1 MTYYNKSYTYPD
13 MFLWQ
18 DETYRG
24 CMNEA
29 GPVFLKIQELI
40 EQDRKRSGKTDHF
53 PGRTDLTTDG
63 VNRMPY
69 FTDYLNWW
77 KEKGMHFSC
86 SGMMGLAM
94 APTAIREHRI
104 READVLYIPYAADQE
119 DPHEGMN
126 LLAENAD
133 VLEIAARE
141 NILVQFTDCQ
151 ASFHGAMIE
160 KVIESQG
167 TFRLSY
173 RPIYLDI
180 SVLERHGMT
189 LADIPGIDASAWPE
203 PKRFA
208 GRTVVDISDKL
219 SLTQAHQHNISQI
232 YRRNQPDWDFDRHI
246 RSMAAKRQAEGMHL
260 EYDFSNSHS
269 PGMEKFWKQR
279 GIRYEDHF
287 FDNEWYITLTPENAY
302 GMPPKSLPLLLVMK
316 EPRTACPISTQTA
329 FQFYY
334 DFIEICARGEYMM
347 VFFALETPEDNDRVL
362 PGIVE
367 ELLRNYPVDPTR
379 VYLTGQSH
387 NGYYALE
394 FYRRHPKMIAAAA
407 TLCDPVGLQVG
418 AVIDYYKSKAPEIV
432 ASFREYDFPLIDING
447 NLENSYRKSDRTP
460 EKVDDDIFYFQNR
473 LAAWKLPPKSREEI
487 LAAQESGDYATR
499 MNGVPADKTEVR
511 YMMGMEVY
519 LSDYRNENGKWYFR
533 YASLENTPH
542 MIMPQMAE
550 LSWEY
555 IRRFARNNETGETI
569 ELY

>member
-40 EQDRKRSGKTDHF
+40 EQDRKTSGKIDYF
-53 PGRTDLTTDG
+53 PGRTDLTSDT

-69 FTDYLNWW
+69 FTDYLEQW
-77 KEKGMHFSC
+77 KKRGMHFSC
-86 SGMMGLAM
+86 SGMMGLVM
-94 APTAIREHRI
+94 APTAIKEHRI
-104 READVLYIPYAADQE
+104 HEADILYIPYAADWN

-126 LLAENAD
+126 LLAENED

-141 NILVQFTDCQ
+141 NILVQFADCQ
-151 ASFHGAMIE
+151 SSFHGAMLE
-160 KVIESQG
+160 KIIESQG

-173 RPIYLDI
+173 NPIYLDI
-180 SVLERHGMT
+180 SILVQHGMP
-189 LADIPGIDASAWPE
+189 LADIHGIDKSTWPE
-203 PKRFA
+203 PQILA

-219 SLTQAHQHNISQI
+219 ALTQTHQHNISQI

-246 RSMAAKRQAEGMHL
+246 RSMAAKRQAEGMRL
-260 EYDFSNSHS
+260 EYDYHDSHS
-269 PGMEKFWKQR
+269 PGMDDFWEQR
-279 GIRYEDHF
+279 GIRYEDHR
-287 FDNEWYITLTPENAY
+287 FDNEWYITLTPESAFE
-302 GMPPKSLPLLLVMK
+302 MPPQSLPLLLVMK
-316 EPRTACPISTQTA
+316 EPRTACPASTQTA

-334 DFIEICARGEYMM
+334 DFIEICARGEFMM
-347 VFFALETPEDNDRVL
+347 VFFALETPEDNDQIL

-367 ELLRNYPVDPTR
+367 EVLKNYPVDPTR
-379 VYLTGQSH
+379 VYITGQSH

-418 AVIDYYKSKAPEIV
+418 AVIDYYKSKASEMV

-447 NLENSYRKSDRTP
+447 NLENSYRKENRTP
-460 EKVDDDIFYFQNR
+460 EKVEEDIFYFQNR
-473 LAAWKLPPKSREEI
+473 LAAWKIPPRNREEI
-487 LAAQESGDYATR
+487 LSARKSGDYATR
-499 MNGVPADKTEVR
+499 MNGVPADRTEVR
-511 YMMGMEVY
+511 YMMGMEAY

-533 YASLENTPH
+533 YVSLENTPH